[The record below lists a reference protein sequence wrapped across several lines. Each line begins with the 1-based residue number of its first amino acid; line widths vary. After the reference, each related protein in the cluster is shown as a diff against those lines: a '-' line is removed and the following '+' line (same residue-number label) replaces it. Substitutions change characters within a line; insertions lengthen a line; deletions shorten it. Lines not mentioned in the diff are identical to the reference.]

1 MHSCCGQ
8 KRAAARSTVTT
19 RSSSESGE
27 NNPSVK
33 MAGSQTTHFQY
44 VGGRMLSVVGEATG
58 LRYQFAGHGAVVSVD
73 SRDRLALTR
82 IPWLK
87 EIH

>member
-1 MHSCCGQ
+1 
-8 KRAAARSTVTT
+8 
-19 RSSSESGE
+19 
-27 NNPSVK
+27 

-44 VGGRMLSVVGEATG
+44 VGGRMLSVVGGAMG